1 MGSVLDLTVYQLCS
15 FGQVFQTL
23 FLCFMFFFSPQ
34 KDFFNY
40 MYKGR
45 GVYAHRAVACEG
57 RKRGS
62 VLVWL
67 QLL

>member
-23 FLCFMFFFSPQ
+23 FLRFMFFFPP
-34 KDFFNY
+34 KGFFNY
-40 MYKGR
+40 MYRGR
-45 GVYAHRAVACEG
+45 GVYAHRAGACEG